1 MPLPRFLSLLLG
13 LSAASQA
20 SAVGFDTPEDAVRAL
35 EQAYI
40 QKNADAAVAA
50 KDFVEEARLMLQKMN
65 PKLASDS
72 EILKQTAQVLEF
84 SFRKELRTKGFPEF
98 GSVKCSFVGKAE
110 ISHGLVKLTEQCVF
124 PDGGKSV
131 QDLFAAKGD
140 LGWRVVTM
148 PPAS

>member
-50 KDFVEEARLMLQKMN
+50 KDFVEEARLMLQKIN
-65 PKLASDS
+65 PKLASDA
-72 EILKQTAQVLEF
+72 EILRQTAVV
-84 SFRKELRTKGFPEF
+84 STRTSHKGF
-98 GSVKCSFVGKAE
+98 SA
-110 ISHGLVKLTEQCVF
+110 I
-124 PDGGKSV
+124 
-131 QDLFAAKGD
+131 
-140 LGWRVVTM
+140 R
-148 PPAS
+148 